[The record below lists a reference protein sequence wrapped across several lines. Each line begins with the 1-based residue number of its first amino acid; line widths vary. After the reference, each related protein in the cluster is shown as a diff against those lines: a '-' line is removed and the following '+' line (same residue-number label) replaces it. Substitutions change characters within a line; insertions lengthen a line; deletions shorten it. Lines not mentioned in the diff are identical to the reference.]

1 MRHYLSAT
9 LLLASI
15 TLRAI
20 LRDRVLHMLFGA
32 SLLLLLL
39 VPAFSLF
46 SMRQVQELSITLSLS
61 TLSFILLVSAI
72 LLGASSI
79 WRDIEGRY
87 TAAVLGLPISR
98 SSYVLGKFLGIA
110 AFLSLCSLF
119 LGIISGVVIFF
130 SASQYPAQQPI
141 IWENLASA
149 VFFNGCKYI
158 LLSAIALLLSAVSTS
173 FFLPIF
179 GSIAIFLA
187 GSASQEVMEYLG
199 GDTPLQVS
207 AISKAVIK
215 TLYYLIP
222 NFTVFDLN
230 VYAIYSLPLPL
241 SGLASTFLYFLTYTI
256 IILCLTAWSFA
267 RRELS

>member
-1 MRHYLSAT
+1 MSITVLIAI
-9 LLLASI
+9 I

-32 SLLLLLL
+32 SLLILLL

-79 WRDIEGRY
+79 WRDIEGHY

-110 AFLSLCSLF
+110 TFLSLCSLF
-119 LGIISGVVIFF
+119 LGIIAGVVIFF
-130 SASQYPAQQPI
+130 SANQYPAQQPI
-141 IWENLASA
+141 VWGNFAAA

-158 LLSAIALLLSAVSTS
+158 LLSAIALMLSAISTS

-187 GSASQEVMEYLG
+187 GSASQEVMEYLDS
-199 GDTPLQVS
+199 DTTLHVS
-207 AISKAVIK
+207 VISKAVIK
-215 TLYYLIP
+215 TLHYLLP
-222 NFTVFDLN
+222 NFTAFDLK

-241 SGLASTFLYFLTYTI
+241 PGLASTFLYFLTYTA
-256 IILCLTAWSFA
+256 IILYLTAWSFT
-267 RRELS
+267 RRELA